1 MSGQRAAENATST
14 GRAPILVVVC
24 GLPGVGKTTVSEH
37 AADALDGRLLRTD
50 VIRKE
55 LFPDPEYTPEE
66 REATYQELFDR
77 AKETLRAGRSVVL
90 DGTFKLREHRGDARR
105 AAQEL
110 GVPLSLIKVACD
122 EDVVRERIRARTND
136 ASDADF
142 EIHKQYRKEFEPIA
156 GPFARVDNSGRLDET
171 LAQVEALL

>member
-1 MSGQRAAENATST
+1 VSGERVAENAATT
-14 GRAPILVVVC
+14 RRGPYLVVVC

-55 LFPDPEYTPEE
+55 LFPDPDYTPEE
-66 REATYQELFDR
+66 REAVYEELFDR
-77 AKETLRAGRSVVL
+77 AKESLRARRSVVL
-90 DGTFKLREHRGDARR
+90 DGTFKHRGHRGDARR
-105 AAQEL
+105 AAQEV
-110 GVPLSLIKVACD
+110 GVPLSLVKVACD
-122 EDVVRERIRARTND
+122 EDVVHERIRARTND

-171 LAQVEALL
+171 LEQVEALL

>member
-1 MSGQRAAENATST
+1 VSGERVAKHAATT
-14 GRAPILVVVC
+14 RRGPYLVVVC
-24 GLPGVGKTTVSEH
+24 GLPGVGKTTVSGH

-55 LFPDPEYTPEE
+55 LFPDPDYTPEE
-66 REATYQELFDR
+66 REAVYDELFAR
-77 AKETLRAGRSVVL
+77 AKETLRQRQSVVL
-90 DGTFKLREHRGDARR
+90 DGTFKKRDHRGDARR
-105 AAQEL
+105 AAQEV
-110 GVPLSLIKVACD
+110 GVPLSLVKVACD

-171 LAQVEALL
+171 LEQVEALL

>member
-1 MSGQRAAENATST
+1 VSSERAGEEAST
-14 GRAPILVVVC
+14 TRRGPILVVVC

-37 AADALDGRLLRTD
+37 AAEALDGRLLRTD

-66 REATYQELFDR
+66 REATYDELFAR
-77 AKETLRAGRSVVL
+77 AKETLREGRSVVL

-105 AAQEL
+105 AAQEV

-122 EDVVRERIRARTND
+122 EDVVRERIRARTDD

-142 EIHKQYRKEFEPIA
+142 EIHQQYRKEFEPIA

-171 LAQVEALL
+171 MAQVETLL